1 MIATTAMGKALM
13 RYIFQVPVDKIVER
27 RMEVVKEVPV
37 VRYVDRVVTK
47 EVPVVQVVERVVEVR
62 RLSFAQKCPDQV
74 GGSLTKKG
82 LHKELKFRGVF
93 SGLEGAPSRG
103 CEGGSCV
110 CPP

>member
-1 MIATTAMGKALM
+1 MGKALM

-62 RLSFAQKCPDQV
+62 RLSFAQKCSDQV

-82 LHKELKFRGVF
+82 LHKELKFRRVF

>member
-47 EVPVVQVVERVVEVR
+47 EVPVVHVVERVVEVR
-62 RLSFAQKCPDQV
+62 RLSFAQKCSDQV
-74 GGSLTKKG
+74 GG
-82 LHKELKFRGVF
+82 
-93 SGLEGAPSRG
+93 ASRKRD
-103 CEGGSCV
+103 CIRN
-110 CPP
+110 